1 MAVPLTS
8 TAPVPPEADPVLVV
22 PVPAPAAPPADESRP
37 ETPYPASV
45 ADQVVTALYRAQYPS
60 LVRMAAMLVG
70 DTATAEEVVQDCFV
84 GMHGAF
90 SRLRDM
96 DKALN
101 YLRRSVVNRARSVV
115 RRRVVAE
122 RYLPQPLP
130 DMPSAEHGALAL
142 LERSAMFSALRAL
155 PLRQREAIVLRFYL
169 DLSEEQVA
177 YAMNISRGAVKA
189 HTSRGKVALR
199 SLLGQPG

>member
-1 MAVPLTS
+1 MAVPLINA
-8 TAPVPPEADPVLVV
+8 APVSHKADPVLVV
-22 PVPAPAAPPADESRP
+22 LVPAPAAEPADASGP
-37 ETPYPASV
+37 EAPGPASV
-45 ADQVVTALYRAQYPS
+45 ADQVVTALYREQYQS

-84 GMHGAF
+84 GVHSAF

-122 RYLPQPLP
+122 RYMPQPQP
-130 DMPSAEHGALAL
+130 DMPSAEHGALVL
-142 LERSAMFSALRAL
+142 LERSAVMSALRTL
-155 PLRQREAIVLRFYL
+155 PLRQREAMVLRFYL

-189 HTSRGKVALR
+189 HTARGKVALR

>member
-1 MAVPLTS
+1 MAVPLAS
-8 TAPVPPEADPVLVV
+8 AAPAPGEADPVLLV
-22 PVPAPAAPPADESRP
+22 PVPAPAPQPPDAPGLEAPGPA
-37 ETPYPASV
+37 PA
-45 ADQVVTALYRAQYPS
+45 ADQMVAALYRAQYQS

-90 SRLRDM
+90 LRLRDM

-101 YLRRSVVNRARSVV
+101 YLRRSVVNRARSAM
-115 RRRVVAE
+115 RRRLVAD
-122 RYLPQPLP
+122 RYVPQPLP
-130 DMPSAEHGALAL
+130 DMPSAEHSALAL
-142 LERSAMFSALRAL
+142 LERSAVFSALRTL
-155 PLRQREAIVLRFYL
+155 PLRQREAMVLRFYL

-177 YAMNISRGAVKA
+177 YAMRISRGAVKA
-189 HTSRGKVALR
+189 HTARGKVALR